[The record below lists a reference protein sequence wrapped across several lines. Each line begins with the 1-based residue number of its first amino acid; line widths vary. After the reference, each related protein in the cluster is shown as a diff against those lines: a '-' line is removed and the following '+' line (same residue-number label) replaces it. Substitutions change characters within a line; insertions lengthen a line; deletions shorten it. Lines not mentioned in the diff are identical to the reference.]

1 MQTINDRYEFD
12 PATDEIGR
20 GGFGRVFKAQDTLLR
35 RQVVL
40 KYAAKGDLPDKYSL
54 VEEISRVI
62 RFSHP
67 NLVRYYDAIVL
78 NNVNQFGQDEEFHIG
93 IMEYVTGGDM
103 RKFMST
109 QPSQEEI
116 EYVVRGILEGL
127 RYLHEEGLIHRDI
140 KPANILI
147 QPEKEK
153 RVAKICDFG
162 ISKVAG
168 SEATAIS
175 NIIGTYEY
183 MSPEQLGENF
193 DDKIGTQADLWS
205 LGVMLYELFTDELPF
220 GSRKGGVTDA
230 KIIGNIVSS
239 KIPDKIRTI
248 PEPYRRMVEACLVKD
263 IKGRVK
269 SAADLINML
278 DESYSPPV
286 KVPIP
291 ESVAAS
297 PVPVAAAIVPPE
309 AIPTPVASIP
319 EPTPS
324 PEPKKKLSPM
334 ILLGGGVGA
343 VLLVL
348 VFFFVG
354 KGGTESQEYAE
365 VAIEEAVATPAITPE
380 SRQSSRVDLLSR
392 NQVETFVAN
401 YFYTQNNRD
410 VYGLMKLYADR
421 VTFYGKNMTAN
432 DVEKDKSNFFSTRPQ
447 VAYQL
452 LAPIQ
457 IEGYEGQDFRKI
469 TMEIAYKAWNS
480 KTKKDKQGNPYNV
493 NSGESTRYLTISVI
507 NGELKITEENEKNY
521 RKKRTS
527 YE

>member
-12 PATDEIGR
+12 PSTDEIGR

-78 NNVNQFGQDEEFHIG
+78 NNINQFGQDEEFHIG

-109 QPSQEEI
+109 NPSKEEI

-127 RYLHEEGLIHRDI
+127 LYLHEEGLIHRDI

-147 QPEKEK
+147 QPEKGK

-175 NIIGTYEY
+175 NVIGTYEY

-248 PEPYRRMVEACLVKD
+248 PEPYRRMVEACLIKD
-263 IKGRVK
+263 TKERVK
-269 SAADLINML
+269 SAADLIQML
-278 DESYSPPV
+278 DESF
-286 KVPIP
+286 
-291 ESVAAS
+291 S
-297 PVPVAAAIVPPE
+297 PVVKAPEPIVVPPTPVAAEIVPPE
-309 AIPTPVASIP
+309 TIPTPVASIP
-319 EPTPS
+319 EPAIN
-324 PEPKKKLSPM
+324 PETKKKLSPM
-334 ILLGGGVGA
+334 ILVGGGVGA
-343 VLLVL
+343 LLLVL

-354 KGGTESQEYAE
+354 KGGAESKVYEETTTQEA
-365 VAIEEAVATPAITPE
+365 AAVPAITQE
-380 SRQSSRVDLLSR
+380 SRQTSRVDLLSQAR
-392 NQVETFVAN
+392 VENFVAQ
-401 YFYTQNNRD
+401 YFHSQNKRD
-410 VYGLMKLYADR
+410 VNGLMRLYADR

-432 DVEKDKSNFFSTRPQ
+432 DVEKDKSNFFRTRPQ
-447 VAYQL
+447 VVYQL
-452 LAPIQ
+452 LAPMQ
-457 IEGYEGQDFRKI
+457 IEGFEGQDFRKI
-469 TMEIAYKAWNS
+469 TMEVAYKVWNNQV
-480 KTKKDKQGNPYNV
+480 KTNKQGNSYNV
-493 NSGESTRYLTISVI
+493 NLGESTRYLTISVI

-521 RKKRTS
+521 RNKRTS